1 MIDLSITADA
11 SLGYLTQIYGVV
23 FGIGLAGGGGGTL
36 LVAVAAG
43 EGFIAGDTAG
53 AAAAG
58 EALAA
63 GAVIFVDM
71 PATNFQSPPW
81 RAKVSMKRYL
91 PLMSAVFPSG
101 ILYLPF
107 LISV

>member
-1 MIDLSITADA
+1 MVRGTAGDA
-11 SLGYLTQIYGVV
+11 CIAGDAAGDGFLT
-23 FGIGLAGGGGGTL
+23 GGGG
-36 LVAVAAG
+36 G
-43 EGFIAGDTAG
+43 EGFIAGEAAG

-58 EALAA
+58 EALVA

-81 RAKVSMKRYL
+81 RANVSMKRYL
-91 PLMSAVFPSG
+91 PLMSIVFPSG